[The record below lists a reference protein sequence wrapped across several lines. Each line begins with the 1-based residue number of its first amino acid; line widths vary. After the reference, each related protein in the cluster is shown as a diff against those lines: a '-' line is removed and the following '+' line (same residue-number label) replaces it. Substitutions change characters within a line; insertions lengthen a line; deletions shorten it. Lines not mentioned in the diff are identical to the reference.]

1 MDAYRR
7 GAHATLL
14 ALLPPTMA
22 LWSNLHASFI
32 YGLGTLVLLAGGELL
47 KAARRLPDAPMPLS
61 RAFGLAAAVVV
72 AGFACLLNHEGT
84 RAFTF
89 PFEILRAEGEWRTGI
104 VEWLPPVLFRNAAF
118 NPASFGPFVVAQ
130 AVLAVAVLLAAARRF
145 DLSDSA
151 HVAMTG
157 VMAFSARRFVPLF
170 ALVAVPFAAKN
181 LAILRDRFVVRA
193 C

>member
-1 MDAYRR
+1 VCRPYLDIRPQLFSFVGLLAVVAIVDAYRR

-72 AGFACLLNHEGT
+72 AGFACLLNTRGRGLHVPLRDPARGGRVAYGDRRVVCRPSSSGT
-84 RAFTF
+84 RRST
-89 PFEILRAEGEWRTGI
+89 
-104 VEWLPPVLFRNAAF
+104 PPPSARSSS
-118 NPASFGPFVVAQ
+118 PRPW
-130 AVLAVAVLLAAARRF
+130 LAVAVLLAAARGLISPTPRT
-145 DLSDSA
+145 S
-151 HVAMTG
+151 
-157 VMAFSARRFVPLF
+157 P
-170 ALVAVPFAAKN
+170 
-181 LAILRDRFVVRA
+181 
-193 C
+193 